1 MTKEVKSHWPLR
13 SKTLNQSWCTKSSW
27 VVQERPLR
35 NPWWESCLK
44 LTTWLCIALYTILS
58 WHLPVIVKRE
68 MALYTARCAL
78 EQGHGNNRNH
88 LSGTARE
95 RYQEESPEEVSKDL
109 WSPKVSIAHH
119 SQGKDALPRSV
130 YTANS
135 MGPRTIECHVYDEQ
149 VIRSCYECKR
159 FQVAALPNPPTG
171 HIPKNITAA
180 SVPFK
185 SLGVDFADQL
195 NTSARPKR
203 KWRLTLFFMHVV
215 STERSI
221 WTCYRARA
229 LTSSWA
235 A

>member
-1 MTKEVKSHWPLR
+1 
-13 SKTLNQSWCTKSSW
+13 
-27 VVQERPLR
+27 
-35 NPWWESCLK
+35 
-44 LTTWLCIALYTILS
+44 
-58 WHLPVIVKRE
+58 

-119 SQGKDALPRSV
+119 SQGEDALPRSV

-135 MGPRTIECHVYDEQ
+135 MGPRTIEWHV
-149 VIRSCYECKR
+149 SR

-229 LTSSWA
+229 MTSSWA